1 MTTTWPGNR
10 YGGAATRLASPP
22 LGIAGAPQPGRR
34 AAGEARARGR
44 RGRPDRPAR
53 PGAPARR
60 SHAPQHLPHRR
71 EQALEGTMQCNA
83 SAWTCGGGGVRGG
96 LERNAR
102 HIPASFM
109 QAAVGRGQPR
119 RGSRSTFAV
128 AAEAP
133 RPMRSAARQAFGAA
147 REGMGGGGVE
157 GGHRTAS
164 GTVQPLTCSRPQ
176 GCCTKSC
183 RCSSA
188 SRPLA
193 EAASPAS
200 AWATAAKRGLVAK
213 SSGDLAS
220 SERRAFM
227 RATDGRSSCCC
238 CTPRLG
244 FRVRAAAGR
253 SCGGEGGSGGGGG
266 VGEGGG
272 VGAGR
277 GRGVGAAGRT
287 APPLI
292 HRCVT
297 SRAAA
302 SAAAHLYTC
311 WGCFVREDQSV
322 RIVPSGY
329 LPDRF
334 PRTAREKICRYQG
347 GRSASR
353 VGGR

>member
-1 MTTTWPGNR
+1 V
-10 YGGAATRLASPP
+10 PP
-22 LGIAGAPQPGRR
+22 PP
-34 AAGEARARGR
+34 R
-44 RGRPDRPAR
+44 RG
-53 PGAPARR
+53 G
-60 SHAPQHLPHRR
+60 S
-71 EQALEGTMQCNA
+71 
-83 SAWTCGGGGVRGG
+83 
-96 LERNAR
+96 ERNAR

-119 RGSRSTFAV
+119 RG
-128 AAEAP
+128 P
-133 RPMRSAARQAFGAA
+133 
-147 REGMGGGGVE
+147 
-157 GGHRTAS
+157 
-164 GTVQPLTCSRPQ
+164 
-176 GCCTKSC
+176 SC

-253 SCGGEGGSGGGGG
+253 SCGGEGGSGGGGD

-322 RIVPSGY
+322 RIVPW
-329 LPDRF
+329 LPFRQVPAQRANLQISRGAERVSRGSAAGKAAGLQGWLVSVERF
-334 PRTAREKICRYQG
+334 GLSLSTVRNLG
-347 GRSASR
+347 
-353 VGGR
+353 